1 MSTVSPRRTLSIK
14 ALKLFLAS
22 VMLARLMTAF
32 LQAGTWQEHGRN
44 MVGRNRERPP
54 HGRLG
59 EKAIVA
65 FSTRTFKPFASD
77 LRRSGDDH
85 VAH

>member
-44 MVGRNRERPP
+44 MAGTWLGATANGRHMDASVKRP
-54 HGRLG
+54 L
-59 EKAIVA
+59 
-65 FSTRTFKPFASD
+65 
-77 LRRSGDDH
+77 
-85 VAH
+85 